1 MGCGVWGVGCGVWG
15 VGCGVWGVGCGVWGL
30 GFGVWGLG
38 LKVEGSTWWHP
49 SSHTHES
56 GKGAVAAGEEAEKSS
71 RST

>member
-1 MGCGVWGVGCGVWG
+1 M
-15 VGCGVWGVGCGVWGL
+15 

-56 GKGAVAAGEEAEKSS
+56 GKGAVAAGDELEKSS
-71 RST
+71 RCT